1 VECASIHDFLNAL
14 AHDGLEVPCT
24 HAYKHRRVT
33 PVVHVP
39 DAERLP
45 LHTLSPSLEMQLA
58 PLPTPE
64 LERRLAA
71 AERRDT
77 SEEGDARDAK
87 RAKTRG
93 DSGNE
98 KASDRCK
105 ITRHLRL
112 CRELASSMRFERPT
126 RNIDG
131 VRLDAKGETYAGKL
145 LDALRAFDRWPEDSK
160 KRKGVGA
167 AAYAVIK
174 RKDVDKIIAREGT
187 SPETTAAVGNKVVE
201 LFRLAQATL
210 NVACGVKTN
219 EGDEQIP
226 FDAVAVTRAFR
237 GSPHVDARD
246 TSHQYVLALGDFSD
260 GGALCVEEVAE
271 EKNVRPEDPGDARDT
286 GDAGD
291 GDPGWDGAGRGKKT
305 RDGERRA
312 PPRRFVPT
320 GHVLRVNVKN
330 RVARIDGRHV
340 HWVDGWSGERFS
352 VVFFCT
358 RKENAAEMQAT
369 AAHEEWMAAK
379 QREKKS

>member
-1 VECASIHDFLNAL
+1 
-14 AHDGLEVPCT
+14 
-24 HAYKHRRVT
+24 
-33 PVVHVP
+33 
-39 DAERLP
+39 
-45 LHTLSPSLEMQLA
+45 MQLA

-64 LERRLAA
+64 LEWRLAA

-131 VRLDAKGETYAGKL
+131 VRLDEKGETYAEKL
-145 LDALRAFDRWPEDSK
+145 LELLRAFDGWPEDSK

-291 GDPGWDGAGRGKKT
+291 GDPGGDGAGRGKKT

>member
-1 VECASIHDFLNAL
+1 
-14 AHDGLEVPCT
+14 
-24 HAYKHRRVT
+24 
-33 PVVHVP
+33 
-39 DAERLP
+39 
-45 LHTLSPSLEMQLA
+45 
-58 PLPTPE
+58 
-64 LERRLAA
+64 
-71 AERRDT
+71 
-77 SEEGDARDAK
+77 
-87 RAKTRG
+87 
-93 DSGNE
+93 
-98 KASDRCK
+98 
-105 ITRHLRL
+105 
-112 CRELASSMRFERPT
+112 MRFERPT

-145 LDALRAFDRWPEDSK
+145 LDALRAFDGWPEDSK

-291 GDPGWDGAGRGKKT
+291 GDPGGDGAGRGKKT